1 MYIDI
6 VMRMYNLTEYS
17 KNYSKTTGN
26 LWNFYRDEPN
36 SGAVGNID
44 YSINIQ
50 NLLILRQEL
59 QED

>member
-1 MYIDI
+1 
-6 VMRMYNLTEYS
+6 MRMYNLTEYS

-44 YSINIQ
+44 CSINIQ
-50 NLLILRQEL
+50 NLLIIKQEL

>member
-6 VMRMYNLTEYS
+6 VKRMYNLTEYS

-50 NLLILRQEL
+50 NLLIIKQEL

>member
-1 MYIDI
+1 
-6 VMRMYNLTEYS
+6 MYNLTEYS

-50 NLLILRQEL
+50 NLLIIKQEL